1 MASLACTLA
10 GLHLDCAIFNAS
22 GPRTGAAEALARIS
36 SSAAGAVLAKSATV
50 NGQDGNDKP
59 RTWQGDAAS
68 LNSEGLPNKG
78 IDYYLDAATV
88 AAAKGETGKPY
99 FVSLSGKNLAENLEM
114 LRRADRIEGISAIE
128 LNLACPNVIGH
139 PIIAY
144 DFDQMEAV
152 LDEVEK
158 IVLSVPLGIKMP
170 PYFDFQHFKKAA
182 DLLNTYDCVSYVA
195 TINTL
200 GNALAIDVD
209 AEQPLIRP
217 KGGFG
222 GMSGPAVKHTA
233 LANVKK
239 LRELL
244 RDDID
249 VVGVGGVRSGRD
261 AFEMF
266 LCGAT
271 AVQVGT
277 CHWIEGPQCFDRIAS
292 ELRALMREKGYATL
306 DDFRGKLKPWSKER
320 ASESRAQR
328 RAAKQAEAASASA
341 SGAQRAYLAIIAL
354 LVAAVAFLLAK
365 DQGLLL

>member
-1 MASLACTLA
+1 MLRTTLA
-10 GLHLDCAIFNAS
+10 GIDLECALFNAS
-22 GPRTGAAEALARIS
+22 GPRTGAAEALAKIS
-36 SSAAGAVLAKSATV
+36 ASAAGAVLAKSATV
-50 NGQDGNDKP
+50 DSQTGNDQP
-59 RTWQGDAAS
+59 RTWQSEAAS

-78 IDYYLDAATV
+78 IGYYLDAETV
-88 AAAKGETGKPY
+88 AAAKGATGKPY
-99 FVSLSGKNLAENLEM
+99 LVSLSGKCLADNLEM
-114 LRRADRIEGISAIE
+114 LRRIDGVAGVAAIE

-144 DFDQMEAV
+144 DFVQMEEV
-152 LDEVEK
+152 LDAVED
-158 IVLSVPLGIKMP
+158 LGLELPLGIKMP
-170 PYFDFQHFKKAA
+170 PYFDFQHFEKAA
-182 DLLNTYDCVSYVA
+182 ALLNTYDCVNYVA

-249 VVGVGGVRSGRD
+249 VVGVGGVQSGSD

-277 CHWIEGPQCFDRIAS
+277 CHWIEGPSCFDRIAR
-292 ELRALMREKGYATL
+292 ELCELMTEKGYSTL
-306 DDFRGKLKPWSKER
+306 DDFRGALKPWSKER
-320 ASESRAQR
+320 ASASRAKR
-328 RAAKQAEAASASA
+328 RAAKKAAEAASA
-341 SGAQRAYLAIIAL
+341 GGGGQRMYLAIIAV
-354 LVAAVAFLLAK
+354 LVVVIAALLAK
-365 DQGLLL
+365 DQGLLLM

>member
-1 MASLACTLA
+1 MSAGLACTLA
-10 GLHLDCAIFNAS
+10 GIDLECAIFNAS
-22 GPRTGAAEALARIS
+22 GPRTGAREALARIS
-36 SSAAGAVLAKSATV
+36 ASAAGAVLAKSATV
-50 NGQDGNDKP
+50 NGQDGNVKP

-88 AAAKGETGKPY
+88 AAAKGGTGKPY

-114 LRRADRIEGISAIE
+114 LRRADRIEGVSAIE

-170 PYFDFQHFKKAA
+170 PYFDFQHFQKAA
-182 DLLNTYDCVSYVA
+182 ALLNTYDCVSYVA

-271 AVQVGT
+271 AVQV
-277 CHWIEGPQCFDRIAS
+277 
-292 ELRALMREKGYATL
+292 
-306 DDFRGKLKPWSKER
+306 
-320 ASESRAQR
+320 
-328 RAAKQAEAASASA
+328 SAS
-341 SGAQRAYLAIIAL
+341 RLPLHFMRIL
-354 LVAAVAFLLAK
+354 LSQFDLTRSP
-365 DQGLLL
+365 